1 MILGVLMLFS
11 SCSTYYYSTLSSSE
25 GVAEKDDFGDFVY
38 ENDSVKVVY
47 SFFGYNLPIHITVI
61 NNSDQPLTRNSIE
74 LTKLAPAAIAAAFT
88 PSSRSALSLIGTSIA
103 FLRIGVF
110 HDTSP

>member
-61 NNSDQPLTRNSIE
+61 NNSDQPLYVDWQ
-74 LTKLAPAAIAAAFT
+74 
-88 PSSRSALSLIGTSIA
+88 RSALIIDDVATNYKQNKLTFDGNISANTLN
-103 FLRIGVF
+103 
-110 HDTSP
+110 

>member
-1 MILGVLMLFS
+1 MKKLLMILGVLMLFS

-61 NNSDQPLTRNSIE
+61 NNSDNSNENSRVYCEAVKVNLNLSEALPILEEESTRSI
-74 LTKLAPAAIAAAFT
+74 INIF
-88 PSSRSALSLIGTSIA
+88 
-103 FLRIGVF
+103 
-110 HDTSP
+110 